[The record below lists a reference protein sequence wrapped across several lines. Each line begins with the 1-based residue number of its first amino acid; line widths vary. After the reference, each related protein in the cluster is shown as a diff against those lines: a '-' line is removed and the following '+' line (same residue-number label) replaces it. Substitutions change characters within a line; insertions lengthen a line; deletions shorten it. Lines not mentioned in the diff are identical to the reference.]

1 MGFIKRGD
9 GKILGIVVSDK
20 INQFGQDEKQE
31 ESLEENEVQEKD
43 KKNILN
49 SNIKIKKND

>member
-31 ESLEENEVQEKD
+31 ESLEENEVQEKIA
-43 KKNILN
+43 KKAP
-49 SNIKIKKND
+49 KKKLEG